1 MEQGRLNI
9 KQWAE
14 EDRPR
19 EKLVAKGVEAL
30 SNAELL
36 AILIGSGNTEESAV
50 ELMRRL
56 LADCGNSLNALGKM
70 LLDELTGTVSQ
81 SEEGRVRPVRR
92 YKGLGVAKAVT
103 IMAACELGKRRMQ
116 EEVAERKQIR
126 SSEDLYCYYLP
137 LMQDLQHEE
146 CHVLLLNQACRILE
160 NVLVSKGGLTET
172 AVDIR
177 LILRMALLRQA
188 TVIALCH
195 NHPSGN
201 ARPSGEDNR
210 LTDRLAKACKMMNIH
225 FLDHV
230 IVTDGKYY
238 SYRDE
243 GTII

>member
-56 LADCGNSLNALGKM
+56 LADCGNSLNTLGKM
-70 LLDELTGTVSQ
+70 SLDKLTGTVSQ

-126 SSEDLYCYYLP
+126 SSEDLYRYYLP

-210 LTDRLAKACKMMNIH
+210 LTDRLAQACKMMNIH